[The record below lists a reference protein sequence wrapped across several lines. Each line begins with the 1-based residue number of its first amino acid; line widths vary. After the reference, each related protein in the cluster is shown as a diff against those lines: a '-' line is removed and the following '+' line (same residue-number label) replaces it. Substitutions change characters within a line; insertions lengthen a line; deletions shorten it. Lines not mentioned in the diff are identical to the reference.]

1 MNIEARTERSINSTI
16 EDNVMELA
24 GGLKT
29 ATGGMSF
36 EDYKAPL
43 FVAWQ
48 INSEC
53 NLGCLHCCEEAGQ
66 SMPDEMDREEVF
78 NFLQQIVDL
87 NIPYVAFSGGE
98 PLLHPHFFE
107 MCEFLRRNNVS
118 LKVETNGEFIDERIA
133 EKLGT
138 LKFRS
143 VQISLDGATA
153 KTHEKLR
160 LSGDWEKAVAA
171 CRYLVKK
178 GVNTEIV
185 FVPTKFNIHETG
197 ALIDFAYS
205 LGAYGVYTGKI
216 MRIGRAAKNWDILCP
231 SDEEYKVFFKVLNER
246 QAQYDGKMNPVRSK
260 TPKAS
265 ASPKARTSN
274 GMKVYYYPYDVV
286 EELKYRLES
295 PSASVLVIPNG
306 KVKLIGPLPFIC
318 GDLKKQ
324 TLAQIWEAYK
334 KAWRNPE
341 VIEFAK
347 KVIADPKL
355 LAKSN
360 EWKQI

>member
-16 EDNVMELA
+16 EDNGIENA
-24 GGLKT
+24 EGLKT
-29 ATGGMSF
+29 TIEGMSF

-53 NLGCLHCCEEAGQ
+53 NLCCLHCCEEAGH
-66 SMPDEMDREEVF
+66 SMPDEMDKKEVF

-107 MCEFLRRNNVS
+107 MCEFLRRNKVS
-118 LKVETNGEFIDERIA
+118 LKVETNGEFINEDTA
-133 EKLGT
+133 GKLAR

-153 KTHEKLR
+153 ETHEKLR
-160 LSGDWEKAVAA
+160 LKGDWEKAVAA
-171 CRYLVKK
+171 CRYLIKK

-205 LGAYGVYTGKI
+205 LGVYGVYTGKM
-216 MRIGRAAKNWDILCP
+216 MRIGRAAKNWDMLCP
-231 SDEEYKVFFKVLNER
+231 SDKEYENFFTVLKEKTDF
-246 QAQYDGKMNPVRSK
+246 YKGK
-260 TPKAS
+260 
-265 ASPKARTSN
+265 
-274 GMKVYYYPYDVV
+274 MKVYYYPYDVV
-286 EELKYRLES
+286 EELKYRLER

-324 TLAQIWEAYK
+324 SLAQVWEAYK

>member
-1 MNIEARTERSINSTI
+1 MNIEARTERSINSAI
-16 EDNVMELA
+16 EDNGIDGAA
-24 GGLKT
+24 GLN
-29 ATGGMSF
+29 AMIEGMRF

-53 NLGCLHCCEEAGQ
+53 NLGCLHCCEEAGH
-66 SMPDEMDREEVF
+66 SMPDEMNKREVF
-78 NFLQQIVDL
+78 NFLRQITDL

-107 MCEFLRRNNVS
+107 MCGFLREHNVS
-118 LKVETNGEFIDERIA
+118 LKIETNGEFINEEIA
-133 EKLGT
+133 EKLAQ

-143 VQISLDGATA
+143 VQISLDGAAA

-160 LSGDWEKAVAA
+160 LRGDWAKAVSA
-171 CRYLVKK
+171 CRYLIKE
-178 GVNTEIV
+178 GVNTEVV

-205 LGAYGVYTGKI
+205 LGVYGVYTGKI

-231 SDEEYKVFFKVLNER
+231 SEPEYDNFFAVLKEKIDL
-246 QAQYDGKMNPVRSK
+246 YKGK
-260 TPKAS
+260 
-265 ASPKARTSN
+265 
-274 GMKVYYYPYDVV
+274 MKVYYYPYDVV

-295 PSASVLVIPNG
+295 PSASVLVLPNG

-324 TLAQIWEAYK
+324 SLAQVWEAYK
-334 KAWRNPE
+334 AAWRNPE

-347 KVIADPKL
+347 QVIADPKL

-360 EWKQI
+360 DWKQI